1 MDMRFRGPGEV
12 LGRRQSG
19 LADFA
24 LASLV
29 EDQDVLNLA
38 RDAAEKIILN
48 DETLE
53 RWPLMKEELEYRYSK
68 LMGGAILT

>member
-1 MDMRFRGPGEV
+1 V
-12 LGRRQSG
+12 LGKRQSG

-38 RDAAEKIILN
+38 RDAAEKVIIQ
-48 DETLE
+48 DEMLE
-53 RWPLMKEELEYRYSK
+53 SLPLVKEELEYRYSK